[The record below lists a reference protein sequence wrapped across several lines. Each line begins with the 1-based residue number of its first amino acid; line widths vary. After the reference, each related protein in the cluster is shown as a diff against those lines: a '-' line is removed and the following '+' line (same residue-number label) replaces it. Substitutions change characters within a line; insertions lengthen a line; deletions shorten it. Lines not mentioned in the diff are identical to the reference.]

1 MNPEAVSL
9 VFTGHMTDTPD
20 RQPPRFPPELEDA
33 ARRAIA
39 QRVGRYCR
47 LRNGADIR
55 GFASLARGGDI
66 LFHEVCR
73 SLGIDTVIVL
83 PFAPDRF
90 VKISVEGS
98 EAGDWAR
105 RFEKLWNETDP
116 GFRYDLGLVP
126 CDDAFAICNDRLL
139 SLAQQYGEVRL
150 IALWDGTGGD
160 RRGGTG
166 DFIERVAGIASP
178 PDIIHPQDLL

>member
-1 MNPEAVSL
+1 MNPEALSL
-9 VFTGHMTDTPD
+9 VFTGHMTDAAD
-20 RQPPRFPPELEDA
+20 REPHRFPPELEDA

-39 QRVGRYCR
+39 QRVGHYSR
-47 LRNGADIR
+47 LRDGAGIR

-83 PFAPDRF
+83 PFSPHRF
-90 VKISVEGS
+90 VGTSVEGS
-98 EAGDWAR
+98 STGDWVR
-105 RFEKLWNETDP
+105 RFEKLWHETDP
-116 GFRYDLGLVP
+116 QLRYDLGLAP
-126 CDDAFAICNDRLL
+126 SDDAFAICNDRLL
-139 SLAQQYGEVRL
+139 ALAQQYGKVRL

-166 DFIERVAGIASP
+166 EFVERVAGLAGP
-178 PDIIHPQDLL
+178 PDIIRPQDLV